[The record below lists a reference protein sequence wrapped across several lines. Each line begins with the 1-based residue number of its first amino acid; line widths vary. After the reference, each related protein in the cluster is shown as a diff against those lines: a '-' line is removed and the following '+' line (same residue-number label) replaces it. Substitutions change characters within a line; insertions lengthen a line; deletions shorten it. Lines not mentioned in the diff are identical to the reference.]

1 MSKGAGKQTTTTQ
14 TKLPSWVESAA
25 KDYLA
30 SAQEA
35 SQNLAA
41 PYQGPAVAEMNP
53 QQMAALNQ
61 MQQLSQFRLTPD
73 TITGMMNPY
82 IQNVEQAA
90 LAQGERALAQ
100 NLSQAS
106 DAAIRARSGFGSRQG
121 IIEGSAIAENAQNQ
135 ANLSAQL
142 RAQGYQ
148 GAVQNALAAQQ
159 AALQAAQAGYGAGSE
174 LQKQQQAMLAGDE
187 ARYNAMRNFPL
198 DQLNILGTA
207 LGQTPYG
214 KTTMESTPL
223 TSNPLMGLMGGAMG
237 FANAGIGGSM
247 APFLGG
253 GLGFLSAFPG
263 ISDPGMKTDI
273 EKVGKDK
280 ETGLNMYAYRYK
292 GDPKT
297 YPKVVGPMADEIAE
311 KYPDK
316 VKKVAGKL
324 TVDSNFLMGK
334 VKV

>member
-1 MSKGAGKQTTTTQ
+1 MSKSAGKQTTTTQ

-174 LQKQQQAMLAGDE
+174 LQKQQQALLAGDE

-237 FANAGIGGSM
+237 FANAFGSSGM

-253 GLGFLSAFPG
+253 GLGFLSAL
-263 ISDPGMKTDI
+263 SDPSMKTDI
-273 EKVGKDK
+273 KKVGKDK
-280 ETGLNMYAYRYK
+280 ETGLTMYSYRYK

-297 YPKVVGPMADEIAE
+297 YPKMVGPMADEIAE

>member
-1 MSKGAGKQTTTTQ
+1 MSKSAGSQTTTSRTV
-14 TKLPSWVESAA
+14 LPKWVEDAA
-25 KDYLA
+25 KGYLS

-35 SQNLAA
+35 SKNLAA

-53 QQMAALNQ
+53 QQAEALARVRE
-61 MQQLSQFRLTPD
+61 LSNFTLNPEN
-73 TITGMMNPY
+73 ISGMMNPF
-82 IQNVEQAA
+82 IGNVEQAA
-90 LAQGERALAQ
+90 LAQGQRALTQ

-121 IIEGSAIAENAQNQ
+121 VIEGAAIAENAQNQ

-148 GAVQNALAAQQ
+148 GAIANLLAGQD
-159 AALQAAQAGYGAGSE
+159 AAMRAAQAGYGAGTE
-174 LQKQQQAMLAGDE
+174 LQKQQQAMLAADE

-198 DQLNILGTA
+198 DQLNIIGTA

-237 FANAGIGGSM
+237 FANAGIGGSY

-253 GLGFLSAFPG
+253 GLGFLSAL
-263 ISDPGMKTDI
+263 SDPGMKTDI

-297 YPKVVGPMADEIAE
+297 YPKMVGPMADEIAK

-316 VKKVAGKL
+316 VKKIGGKL
-324 TVDSNFLMGK
+324 AVDMNFLMGK

>member
-1 MSKGAGKQTTTTQ
+1 
-14 TKLPSWVESAA
+14 
-25 KDYLA
+25 
-30 SAQEA
+30 
-35 SQNLAA
+35 
-41 PYQGPAVAEMNP
+41 MNP

-73 TITGMMNPY
+73 TITGMMNPF
-82 IQNVEQAA
+82 IGNVEQAA

-121 IIEGSAIAENAQNQ
+121 IIEGAAIAENAQNQ

-159 AALQAAQAGYGAGSE
+159 AAMQAAQAGYGAGSE

-187 ARYNAMRNFPL
+187 ARYNALRNFPL

-223 TSNPLMGLMGGAMG
+223 TSNPLLGLMGGAMG
-237 FANAGIGGSM
+237 FANANMS
-247 APFLGG
+247 PFLGG
-253 GLGFLSAFPG
+253 ALGLGSTIFS
-263 ISDPGMKTDI
+263 SDPSMKTDI
-273 EKVGKDK
+273 KKVGKDK
-280 ETGLNMYAYRYK
+280 ETGLTMYSYRYK

-311 KYPDK
+311 KYPEK

-324 TVDSNFLMGK
+324 AVEGNFLMGK

>member
-14 TKLPSWVESAA
+14 TKLPEWVESAA

-35 SQNLAA
+35 SKNLAA

-53 QQMAALNQ
+53 QQRAALDQ

-159 AALQAAQAGYGAGSE
+159 AALQAAQAGYGAGTE
-174 LQKQQQAMLAGDE
+174 LQKQQQALLAGDE

-223 TSNPLMGLMGGAMG
+223 TSNPLMGALGGAMG
-237 FANAGIGGSM
+237 MASLGPWGALAGGV
-247 APFLGG
+247 LG
-253 GLGFLSAFPG
+253 GLGSMG
-263 ISDPGMKTDI
+263 ISDPSMKTDI
-273 EKVGKDK
+273 KKVGKDK
-280 ETGLNMYAYRYK
+280 ETGLTMYSYRYK

-297 YPKVVGPMADEIAE
+297 YPKMVGPMADEIAE